1 MFILK
6 LKLNSLNICLYQ
18 FLRFLWS
25 FMLHIKGWP
34 WRGSTWKN
42 IYKVKFLGHVCCW
55 SFFGGYISQFINWWA
70 GILFSQVRATGVFE
84 KSVSSISSISVTIM
98 KHSKVG
104 ENHRDYYKT
113 TPKKQKHTVD
123 GRTSAPVGMVN
134 IPFCNGFY
142 TSQLRY
148 SGDGCSIN
156 SMGFPAQVITLWVAG
171 KLRSS
176 PVASWRKAR
185 FWCVFFGGSE
195 FLQLMP

>member
-55 SFFGGYISQFINWWA
+55 SCFGGYISQFINWWA
-70 GILFSQVRATGVFE
+70 GIIFRQVRSTGVFE
-84 KSVSSISSISVTIM
+84 KSVSSISSIRVNIM

-104 ENHRDYYKT
+104 ENHSDYKT
-113 TPKKQKHTVD
+113 TPTVK
-123 GRTSAPVGMVN
+123 GWWKEFCTSWYGKYPRFVMGFIHPSYVIPGMDV
-134 IPFCNGFY
+134 
-142 TSQLRY
+142 
-148 SGDGCSIN
+148 SIN
-156 SMGFPAQVITLWVAG
+156 SMGFPAQIITLWVAA

-176 PVASWRKAR
+176 PVASWRKVR
-185 FWCVFFGGSE
+185 FWCVFFGGQNFFS
-195 FLQLMP
+195 